1 MVALPNCCGCA
12 SLQTGTR
19 IIGALDLVASI
30 ILLVF
35 SIPFL
40 AGSTAFIGLGEELQD
55 IDRQAISAS
64 GSYDDGDDVMM
75 I

>member
-35 SIPFL
+35 SIFVM
-40 AGSTAFIGLGEELQD
+40 AGSTVSEIEIQLSSQFRQRWSKLLTNCLQ
-55 IDRQAISAS
+55 I
-64 GSYDDGDDVMM
+64 
-75 I
+75 

>member
-35 SIPFL
+35 SIFVM
-40 AGSTAFIGLGEELQD
+40 AGSTVSEIEIKLSSQD
-55 IDRQAISAS
+55 RLRWHKLLTNCLHI
-64 GSYDDGDDVMM
+64 
-75 I
+75 

>member
-40 AGSTAFIGLGEELQD
+40 AGSTVSEIEIQSEIVDKLSSCMTHLEIIVRDLLVEP
-55 IDRQAISAS
+55 
-64 GSYDDGDDVMM
+64 
-75 I
+75 